1 MESAVALKGIDDM
14 RNTRDCLIII
24 FIFSAS
30 LLAALSVNGATVK
43 GAAPQLRLTTS
54 RIILGAGSHPF
65 SFPETF
71 AVDRAGDIYVADSDL
86 ATVFK
91 FDARGDF
98 LWKLTGTP
106 PGERRFRG
114 IADLTVDDQDRVWVL
129 EGLRSV
135 VHAFTSSGRYLR
147 SVHLRHIVRR
157 IAVNRRG
164 EIIANSSGPHLF
176 DVYSP
181 GGRYLRSFGRRL
193 VYASRAADY
202 ELNTGHLAVG
212 PNDEVYFSFF
222 YPPRIRA
229 YQSDG
234 ILRWET
240 AISFDR
246 AFPEPRISQMKQD
259 GNVAISFNYY
269 LASLDLDVDEAGRIY
284 CLVAGQPK
292 IVALTQGSDRVDIFS
307 PGGERL
313 GSLRLPARFHRLAV
327 RQGHMYL
334 LANRKP
340 MRLERFSLTEGM

>member
-1 MESAVALKGIDDM
+1 MMNL
-14 RNTRDCLIII
+14 RDCLIII

-30 LLAALSVNGATVK
+30 LAALSVTGVTVK
-43 GAAPQLRLTTS
+43 GMPSQLRLAKS
-54 RIILGAGSHPF
+54 QIILGTDSYPF

-71 AVDRAGDIYVADSDL
+71 AVDRAGNIYVADSDR
-86 ATVFK
+86 ATIFK
-91 FDARGDF
+91 FDARGKL
-98 LWKLTGTP
+98 LWKLAGAP
-106 PGERRFRG
+106 PGENRFRG
-114 IADLTVDDQDRVWVL
+114 IADLTVDAQDRVWIL
-129 EGLRSV
+129 EGFRSV
-135 VHAFTSSGRYLR
+135 VHAFTPSGRYLR
-147 SVHLRHIVRR
+147 SIHLRHIVRR

-181 GGRYLRSFGRRL
+181 GGRYLRSFGRRRE
-193 VYASRAADY
+193 YARREADY

-222 YPPRIRA
+222 YPPRIRT
-229 YQSDG
+229 YQGDG
-234 ILRWET
+234 LLQWET

-246 AFPEPRISQMKQD
+246 ALPEPRISQTRQG
-259 GNVAISFNYY
+259 GNIAISFNYY

-284 CLVAGQPK
+284 CLVAGRPRV
-292 IVALTQGSDRVDIFS
+292 IALTQGSDRVDIFS

-327 RQGHMYL
+327 RQDYLYL

-340 MRLERFSLTEGM
+340 IRLERFSLTGGMGPTAP